1 MVYTMKS
8 ATIFY
13 IASEKF
19 AEGFIASTTR
29 PLCNVEAYFRIK
41 SPNDARPSYLA
52 KLCDELGEDPELYFN
67 KIKQVEFAT
76 KRELN
81 EIKKSLGITFDCINA
96 TDRSKSIYSL
106 KRANPARAYHKAQTF
121 YNDNREAID
130 LDLLKRGLIVKDLSA
145 AKFIHEI
152 NKAKC
157 RMNYRRNM
165 EQQSVDK
172 KAETLAKRQEY
183 YRQHR
188 ERIIKVN
195 RIKEITQDIRFY
207 LF

>member
-1 MVYTMKS
+1 MKS

-52 KLCDELGEDPELYFN
+52 KLCDELEEDPELYFN
-67 KIKQVEFAT
+67 KIKQVEFAN

-81 EIKKSLGITFDCINA
+81 EIKKSMGLTYNCINA
-96 TDRSKSIYSL
+96 IDRSKSIYSL
-106 KRANPARAYHKAQTF
+106 KKANPAREYHKAQTF
-121 YNDNREAID
+121 YNENREAID
-130 LDLLKRGLIVKDLSA
+130 LDLLKRGLIVKDLTA
-145 AKFIHEI
+145 DKFIHEI

-157 RMNYRRNM
+157 RISYRQNM
-165 EQQSVDK
+165 EQQSGDK
-172 KAETLAKRQEY
+172 KG
-183 YRQHR
+183 
-188 ERIIKVN
+188 
-195 RIKEITQDIRFY
+195 
-207 LF
+207 